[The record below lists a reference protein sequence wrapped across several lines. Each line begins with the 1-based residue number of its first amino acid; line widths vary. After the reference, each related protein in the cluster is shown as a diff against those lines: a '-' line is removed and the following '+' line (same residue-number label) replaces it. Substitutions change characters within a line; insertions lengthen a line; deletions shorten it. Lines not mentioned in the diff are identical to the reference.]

1 MPTGNPAGWTLKFAD
16 NFQGTTLGP
25 GWGTYEGEPGGD
37 PGGWWDPSHVVVANN
52 MLQLQCYV
60 DPTHANPSNKNG
72 YVCGGVGSANAVIQ
86 EYGQYQ
92 VRFRV
97 DKGDGIGYV
106 ALLWPSYT
114 SWPPEI
120 DFAEDGGGDRSETTA
135 TWHCGS
141 NGNDNCQK
149 QANLDLDFSQW
160 HTLGVQ
166 WTPTSLV
173 YTVDGSTWATMTGP
187 NIPDVAMEMDLQM
200 QAGVCG
206 DPYTP
211 CPDATTPSRVNMD
224 VDWVVAYQPA

>member
-1 MPTGNPAGWTLKFAD
+1 
-16 NFQGTTLGP
+16 
-25 GWGTYEGEPGGD
+25 GGD
-37 PGGWWDPSHVVVANN
+37 PGGWWDPSHVVVSGG

-60 DPTHANPSNKNG
+60 DPAHANPANMNG
-72 YVCGGVGSANAVIQ
+72 YVCGGVGSGGALVQ
-86 EYGQYQ
+86 TYGQYD

-97 DKGDGIGYV
+97 DKGDGIGYA

-120 DFAEDGGGDRSETTA
+120 DFAEDGGGDRSGTTA

-141 NGNDNCQK
+141 NGDDSCQE
-149 QANLDLDFSQW
+149 QANLTIDVSRW

-173 YTVDGSTWATMTGP
+173 YTIDGATWATMTGP
-187 NIPDVAMEMDLQM
+187 GIPNVAMEMDLQM
-200 QAGVCG
+200 QAGACG

-211 CPDATTPSRVNMD
+211 CPDATTPSNVNMD
-224 VDWVVAYQPA
+224 VDWVVAYKPAP